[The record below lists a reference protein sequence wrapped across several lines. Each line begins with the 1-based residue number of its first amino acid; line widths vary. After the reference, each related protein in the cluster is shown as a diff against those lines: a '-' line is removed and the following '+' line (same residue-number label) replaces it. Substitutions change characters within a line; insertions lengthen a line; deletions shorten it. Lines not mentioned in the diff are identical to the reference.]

1 MPVVGHRAA
10 PAQPTEIRCPTPNRA
25 SPRAQPE
32 RSPTLELLRV
42 ALADIAGAGAD
53 GPLTLAERIR
63 SFLVRFARS
72 DAEAA

>member
-1 MPVVGHRAA
+1 MSDTEPRLA
-10 PAQPTEIRCPTPNRA
+10 P
-25 SPRAQPE
+25 
-32 RSPTLELLRV
+32 RSAGAIADTELLRV

>member
-1 MPVVGHRAA
+1 LSDTEPRLAPRSAA
-10 PAQPTEIRCPTPNRA
+10 VIVDT
-25 SPRAQPE
+25 
-32 RSPTLELLRV
+32 ELLRL

-53 GPLTLAERIR
+53 GPLTLAKRIR